1 MTVGWVFNLDAEDE
15 LLRSAGPHTPS
26 KQLRERTQAL
36 LPKLAALL
44 REGDQVVWPGVP
56 EGAGASR
63 EGGPPDGGSPGVASA
78 VGLESAA
85 PRATTARGALL
96 STAGDPRLGDGA
108 RWGRAWCPTPWACA
122 QLRRAGLQVPPAPP
136 PGVLRRVNH
145 RRFAQELGQALP
157 GARFV
162 HTLAELLEAL
172 ADAALLARVST
183 ERNWLL
189 KRPLGYAGRGRRKIA
204 SAALNAT
211 DRTWVEAALRG
222 GEGLQLE
229 PLVERTLDVGLH
241 GYLSPTGALTLGAPT
256 VQDIDA
262 SGMWHAT
269 RRAPPDALTEDERLT
284 LEREAHATARALTT
298 AGYFG
303 PFGLDGFRWRAPDGA
318 LHFQPRCELNA
329 RYAMGWAIG
338 MGDFRPPLGE

>member
-1 MTVGWVFNLDAEDE
+1 VL
-15 LLRSAGPHTPS
+15 
-26 KQLRERTQAL
+26 
-36 LPKLAALL
+36 
-44 REGDQVVWPGVP
+44 WPP
-56 EGAGASR
+56 TESGASR
-63 EGGPPDGGSPGVASA
+63 GGSAGVA
-78 VGLESAA
+78 
-85 PRATTARGALL
+85 GALAFSVAAEEPTL
-96 STAGDPRLGDGA
+96 
-108 RWGRAWCPTPWACA
+108 RWGRAWCPTPWACQ

-136 PGVLRRVNH
+136 SAVLRRVNH

-162 HTLAELLEAL
+162 NTQTELVAVLSEEGLLE
-172 ADAALLARVST
+172 RVSI

-189 KRPLGYAGRGRRKIA
+189 KRPMAYAGRGRRKVS
-204 SAALNAT
+204 SAQLNAT
-211 DRTWVEAALRG
+211 DQRWIDAALREG
-222 GEGLQLE
+222 DGLQVE

-241 GYLSPTGALTLGAPT
+241 GYLAPTGALTLGAPT

-269 RRAPPDALTEDERLT
+269 RLAPADALTADERALF
-284 LEREAHATARALTT
+284 EREVRASARALTT

-338 MGDFRPPLGE
+338 MGDYRPPPGE